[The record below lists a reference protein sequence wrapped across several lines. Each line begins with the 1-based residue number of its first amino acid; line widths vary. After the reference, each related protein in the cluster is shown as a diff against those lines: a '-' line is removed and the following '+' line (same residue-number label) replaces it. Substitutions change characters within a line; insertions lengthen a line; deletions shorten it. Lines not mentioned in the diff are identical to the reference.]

1 MVMKRSISVNPS
13 GWCWIDGL
21 CWILR
26 ENSCVLVI
34 LYRALVI
41 SLGLGATLLSFQ
53 LQSIRFRSRD
63 TGLGLSV
70 PSVNTVL
77 ILHGTR
83 ACPSGEI
90 CTAFLNKR
98 TWINKLRLFE
108 RKFTRYYRHR
118 NRLFC
123 VALAR
128 PTAAAPCLATE
139 LDPLFFF
146 PRNSLLVANCR

>member
-1 MVMKRSISVNPS
+1 MKRSISVNPS

-41 SLGLGATLLSFQ
+41 SRELGTTLLSFQ
-53 LQSIRFRSRD
+53 LQSIHFRSQD
-63 TGLGLSV
+63 IALGLSV
-70 PSVNTVL
+70 PFVNTVL

-139 LDPLFFF
+139 LDPLFFSL
-146 PRNSLLVANCR
+146 NSLLVANCR